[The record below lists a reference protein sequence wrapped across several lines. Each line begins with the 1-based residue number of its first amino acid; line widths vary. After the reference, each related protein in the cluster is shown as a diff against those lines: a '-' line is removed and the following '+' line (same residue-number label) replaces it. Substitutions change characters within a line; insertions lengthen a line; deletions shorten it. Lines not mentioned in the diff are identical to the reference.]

1 AGQVRPRRSEATRRL
16 SASPAESEAPGT
28 KIKSLVNRANIKKN
42 SFKGDS
48 MKKTVKLY
56 SRPRCHLCET
66 AREILEDLQNQWD
79 FTIEE
84 INIDLD
90 DELVEKYGIM
100 IPVVE
105 LDGEELQ
112 YGIVNKKFISEAF
125 TRKNLEFIS

>member
-1 AGQVRPRRSEATRRL
+1 
-16 SASPAESEAPGT
+16 
-28 KIKSLVNRANIKKN
+28 
-42 SFKGDS
+42 

-56 SRPRCHLCET
+56 SRPSCHLCET
-66 AREILEDLQNQWD
+66 AREILEELQQSWN
-79 FTIEE
+79 FTIKE

-125 TRKNLEFIS
+125 SRKNLEFIS

>member
-1 AGQVRPRRSEATRRL
+1 MQ
-16 SASPAESEAPGT
+16 
-28 KIKSLVNRANIKKN
+28 
-42 SFKGDS
+42 
-48 MKKTVKLY
+48 KTVKLY

-66 AREILEDLQNQWD
+66 AREILEDLQTNFN

-90 DELVEKYGIM
+90 DDLVEKYGIM

-105 LDGEELQ
+105 LDGEEIQ

>member
-1 AGQVRPRRSEATRRL
+1 
-16 SASPAESEAPGT
+16 
-28 KIKSLVNRANIKKN
+28 
-42 SFKGDS
+42 

-66 AREILEDLQNQWD
+66 ARDILEDLQLQWN

-90 DELVEKYGIM
+90 DKLVEKYGIM

>member
-1 AGQVRPRRSEATRRL
+1 
-16 SASPAESEAPGT
+16 
-28 KIKSLVNRANIKKN
+28 
-42 SFKGDS
+42 
-48 MKKTVKLY
+48 MKKIVKLY

-66 AREILEDLQNQWD
+66 AREILEELQQDWN
-79 FTIEE
+79 FAIEE

-105 LDGEELQ
+105 LDREELQ

-125 TRKNLEFIS
+125 TRKNLDFIS

>member
-1 AGQVRPRRSEATRRL
+1 LEEPE
-16 SASPAESEAPGT
+16 
-28 KIKSLVNRANIKKN
+28 
-42 SFKGDS
+42 

-66 AREILEDLQNQWD
+66 ARAMLEELQQNWN

-100 IPVVE
+100 IPVIE

-112 YGIVNKKFISEAF
+112 YGIINKKFINEAF
-125 TRKNLEFIS
+125 SRKNLEFIG

>member
-1 AGQVRPRRSEATRRL
+1 
-16 SASPAESEAPGT
+16 
-28 KIKSLVNRANIKKN
+28 
-42 SFKGDS
+42 

-66 AREILEDLQNQWD
+66 AMEVLKDLQQQWN

-90 DELVEKYGIM
+90 DQLVEKYGIM

>member
-1 AGQVRPRRSEATRRL
+1 
-16 SASPAESEAPGT
+16 
-28 KIKSLVNRANIKKN
+28 
-42 SFKGDS
+42 

-56 SRPRCHLCET
+56 SRPCCHLCET
-66 AREILEDLQNQWD
+66 AREILEDLQQQWN

>member
-1 AGQVRPRRSEATRRL
+1 MQ
-16 SASPAESEAPGT
+16 
-28 KIKSLVNRANIKKN
+28 KN
-42 SFKGDS
+42 
-48 MKKTVKLY
+48 VKLY

-66 AREILEDLQNQWD
+66 AREILEDLQQNFN

-90 DELVEKYGIM
+90 DNLVEKYGIM